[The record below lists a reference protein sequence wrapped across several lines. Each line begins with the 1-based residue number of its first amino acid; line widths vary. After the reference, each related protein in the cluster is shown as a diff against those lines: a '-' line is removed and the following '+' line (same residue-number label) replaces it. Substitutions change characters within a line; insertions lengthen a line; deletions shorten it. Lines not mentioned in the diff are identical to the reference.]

1 MASPLQQGK
10 YQDALADC
18 NKALELDSTFT
29 KVYSRRAAC
38 YMELEEYENAVR
50 DYRQLSDVEPGNRG
64 EFLLMLYLLSTWM
77 MYWKPKQKI
86 DILPCTQN
94 IAIYYKRRN

>member
-1 MASPLQQGK
+1 MQQGK

-38 YMELEEYENAVR
+38 YLELEQYEEAVR
-50 DYRQLSDVEPGNRG
+50 DYKHLSESEPNNRG
-64 EFLLMLYLLSTWM
+64 KLLDTIFYLLLSTWNGM
-77 MYWKPKQKI
+77 FF
-86 DILPCTQN
+86 
-94 IAIYYKRRN
+94 